1 MDKHISK
8 RLKKIMSIIFST
20 PIENIDDN
28 ASDETI
34 EGWDSIA
41 HINLTV
47 ALEEEFGIQFEV
59 SDIPELITYKEILAK
74 IKDLESKK

>member
-8 RLKKIMSIIFST
+8 RVKKIMSIIFSI
-20 PIENIDDN
+20 PIENINDN
-28 ASDETI
+28 SSDETI

-47 ALEEEFGIQFEV
+47 ALEEEFGIQFEL

-74 IKDLESKK
+74 IKDLESR

>member
-8 RLKKIMSIIFST
+8 RVKKIMSIIFST
-20 PIENIDDN
+20 SIENIDDN

-34 EGWDSIA
+34 KGWDSIA

-74 IKDLESKK
+74 IKDLESR

>member
-8 RLKKIMSIIFST
+8 RVKKIMSIIFST
-20 PIENIDDN
+20 SIENIDDN

-34 EGWDSIA
+34 KGWDSIA

-74 IKDLESKK
+74 IKDLESS